1 LEVFAESLRIVLKLN
16 QVEPV
21 RVFYAQK
28 ADSSHHHRDRE
39 KNPGLNAMLS
49 DSASSHKCALKKPQA
64 LAEQRASPQDSQD

>member
-28 ADSSHHHRDRE
+28 AVSSHHHRDRE
-39 KNPGLNAMLS
+39 KKSRLERNAFRFS
-49 DSASSHKCALKKPQA
+49 
-64 LAEQRASPQDSQD
+64 EQP

>member
-28 ADSSHHHRDRE
+28 AVSSRRHRDRE

-49 DSASSHKCALKKPQA
+49 DSVSSHQCA
-64 LAEQRASPQDSQD
+64 